1 MNRSIRAGAILAVA
15 TAVIVAC
22 GRAPEPGS
30 APLSSTSALVP
41 TTATTAEALTAAPVP
56 SASTGVNTGVNTAVR
71 PTHTHA
77 SVTTTAR
84 PPAVTSNPPPPPPKP
99 KPPDRWVLGA
109 ADRRSLEQQTGQ
121 PFPDFQVDDF
131 YRRICPGHD
140 VCLKNAFQVDPKL
153 GEEDIDCLVKGH
165 IIPDPLFEGGTV
177 TWVVNNLCDPA

>member
-1 MNRSIRAGAILAVA
+1 MNRSIRAGAVLAV
-15 TAVIVAC
+15 TAAVVVAC

-41 TTATTAEALTAAPVP
+41 TTATTAEALTAAPVA
-56 SASTGVNTGVNTAVR
+56 SASTAVNTGVR

-77 SVTTTAR
+77 SGTTTAR
-84 PPAVTSNPPPPPPKP
+84 PPAVTSNPPPPPP